1 MSGVETPTQAR
12 VLVSEAEA
20 IAVAHT
26 LAGRIAPTASER
38 DRSRE
43 LPREELKWLD
53 ASGLLGITVPREF
66 GGLDCSCVTLAE
78 VTRVLSCADPS
89 VGQIPQNHFVFVD
102 VLRANASEAQKS
114 RYFADI
120 LAGARLGNALSERGV
135 KRRTYKTRL
144 SADAHGGYLLN
155 GTKSYC
161 TGASTAAIIPVFAI
175 DEEEHLVVA
184 YLERSAEGVET
195 LEDWNAMGQRGTG
208 SGTTIFTDV
217 HVAPEQVV
225 QHWRTFKAPQ
235 LFGAR
240 GQLVHVAIDV
250 GIAADALDDAAEF
263 VRTRSRV
270 WFEAGVE
277 EASEDP
283 HVIRRF
289 GQLQVRLHAAEA
301 MLRRAAEILD
311 DSQERSLRDG
321 ATSSES
327 AAASSLAVAE
337 AKVFAAEVAVEIS
350 SELFELAGTSATD
363 EKYNLHR
370 HWRNARTHTLH
381 DPNVWKY
388 HHAGNFLL
396 NGIAPPNHG
405 LI

>member
-1 MSGVETPTQAR
+1 MSDVATPIQAPT
-12 VLVSEAEA
+12 LASEAEA
-20 IAVAHT
+20 IAAAHA
-26 LAGRIAPTASER
+26 LASRIAPTASER

-43 LPREELKWLD
+43 LPREELRWLD

-78 VTRVLSCADPS
+78 VTRILSRADPS

-102 VLRANASEAQKS
+102 VLRANGSEEQKAH
-114 RYFADI
+114 YFGAI

-135 KRRTYKTRL
+135 KRGSYKTSLR
-144 SADAHGGYLLN
+144 SDGRGGYVLN

-161 TGASTAAIIPVFAI
+161 TGASTAAIIPVFAK
-175 DEEEHLVVA
+175 DEDEHLVVA
-184 YLERSAEGVET
+184 YLDRDAEGIEA

-225 QHWRTFKAPQ
+225 QHWRTFEEPQ

-250 GIAADALDDAAEF
+250 GIAADALEDAAEF

-277 EASEDP
+277 KASEDP

-289 GQLQVRLHAAEA
+289 GELQVRLHAAEA

-311 DSQERSLRDG
+311 DSQERALKEG
-321 ATSSES
+321 ATSAES
-327 AAASSLAVAE
+327 AAAASLAVAE